1 VVFSR
6 FNTKYKG
13 FSGFYSDE
21 FFDDPAQT
29 HYKYE
34 NNKAGEAQMSATMKD
49 YSEKRDFHRMRMN
62 SEIELTD
69 SNGVAFAGVCRDL
82 SGTGMQLFVE
92 RAFSEG
98 DEIHTLLP
106 SSSDQFPPF
115 ETLCRVLRCEQEEE
129 GYLLGVEIVEV
140 KR

>member
-1 VVFSR
+1 M
-6 FNTKYKG
+6 
-13 FSGFYSDE
+13 
-21 FFDDPAQT
+21 
-29 HYKYE
+29 
-34 NNKAGEAQMSATMKD
+34 MSATVKN

-69 SNGVAFAGVCRDL
+69 SHGVSFVGVCRDL

-92 RAFSEG
+92 RALSAG

-106 SSSDQFPPF
+106 SSGDQFPPF
-115 ETLCRVLRCEQEEE
+115 ETLCRVLRCEPESE
-129 GYLLGVEIVEV
+129 GYLLGVEIMDV